1 METTQQIL
9 ILGGGLMVA
18 FGFMFM
24 GAFSLSGLTNS
35 QAPSSGGG
43 GQQINATLPEE
54 NFSPNGFDL
63 GVNEQLS
70 LAVNNQVVFVNAIYE
85 DDPSVFEDL
94 EGVQEN
100 FNGRMYYTTV
110 NLSQTQL
117 DSQLQISEYPEIIVI
132 GDQPR
137 GQTAYTLTRAEN
149 NSESVIDNACR
160 ALRNVGNLAATC
172 Y

>member
-24 GAFSLSGLTNS
+24 GAFSLSGLTNT
-35 QAPSSGGG
+35 QAPNSEG
-43 GQQINATLPEE
+43 GQQVNATLPED
-54 NFSPNGFDL
+54 NFAENGFDL
-63 GVNEQLS
+63 GINEQLT

-94 EGVQEN
+94 EGVQEE
-100 FNGRMYYTTV
+100 FDGRMYYTSV

-117 DSQLQISEYPEIIVI
+117 DSQLQISDYPEIVVI

-137 GQTAYTLTRAEN
+137 GETAYTLTRAEN
-149 NSESVIDNACR
+149 NRESVISTACS
-160 ALRNVGNLAATC
+160 ALRDVGNLAATC